1 MVTNKRHRVLG
12 SAPLITA
19 QSPGIKTGTCVD
31 GPHRARI
38 FYDAEV
44 RSVGCRHVSGL
55 SRRRARPLALMRS
68 ANRVPIN
75 SAGSEARPRYR
86 VSQSSVT
93 TDLHKLRVT

>member
-1 MVTNKRHRVLG
+1 MG
-12 SAPLITA
+12 S
-19 QSPGIKTGTCVD
+19 CVD

-75 SAGSEARPRYR
+75 YAGSEARPRYR

-93 TDLHKLRVT
+93 TDLHQLRVTLAIGFGSAAVQAAAVIAEAL